1 MKASLTETPVLA
13 YHWFNKQAST
23 IVLQTD
29 ASNVG
34 LGAVLVQEQRVIG
47 YMHRAYTH
55 KSKGQLQHDQV

>member
-47 YMHRAYTH
+47 YARRTLINAEVNY
-55 KSKGQLQHDQV
+55 SVIL